1 MNETSKLGTLL
12 RRLRREKKLTQG
24 QIAEASGLSRVQIA
38 YLETGK
44 RGGGRAA
51 WETITG
57 LARAFGVSAEVF
69 VKMIEDEEPVESNEP
84 RRAGRPPKAAPA
96 DVKAAKSKRPKK
108 GGT

>member
-12 RRLRREKKLTQG
+12 RRLRMEKKLTQG

-44 RGGGRAA
+44 RGGGRAG

-57 LARAFGVSAEVF
+57 LARAFGVAAEDL
-69 VKMIEDEEPVESNEP
+69 VKMIEAEQPAESKGP
-84 RRAGRPPKAAPA
+84 RRAGRPKKFTSADTKGAKPNRQPK
-96 DVKAAKSKRPKK
+96 
-108 GGT
+108 